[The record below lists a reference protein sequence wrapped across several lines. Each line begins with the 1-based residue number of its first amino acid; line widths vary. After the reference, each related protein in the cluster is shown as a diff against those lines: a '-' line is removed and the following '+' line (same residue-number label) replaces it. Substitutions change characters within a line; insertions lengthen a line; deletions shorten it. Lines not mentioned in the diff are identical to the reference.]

1 MTLTEM
7 ETRLSA
13 LLDMRFRG
21 VRSTNVDGVHVAY
34 GSDAELAAAIMDL
47 ERRIG
52 RLRSDREYRRVR
64 RPYAV
69 KDL

>member
-21 VRSTNVDGVHVAY
+21 VRSTNVDGVSVSYAT
-34 GSDAELAAAIMDL
+34 DAELAAAITDL
-47 ERRIG
+47 ERRIDVLKAG
-52 RLRSDREYRRVR
+52 ARRGRVR
-64 RPYAV
+64 RIYAV

>member
-1 MTLTEM
+1 MTLAEM
-7 ETRLSA
+7 EVRLSA

-21 VRSTNVDGVHVAY
+21 VRATNVDGVHVSY
-34 GSDAELAAAIMDL
+34 GSDAELAAAILDL

-52 RLRSDREYRRVR
+52 RLRSDRVYRRVR